1 MLIIL
6 KVLLVLKNKQNIENN
21 MKTNSFAQKVI
32 LKQIKEK
39 KKWKE
44 EFQDC
49 SNNDNI
55 IAYNESHGDYSE
67 YC

>member
-1 MLIIL
+1 
-6 KVLLVLKNKQNIENN
+6 

-32 LKQIKEK
+32 LKQIIEK

-44 EFQDC
+44 VFQDC

>member
-1 MLIIL
+1 MD
-6 KVLLVLKNKQNIENN
+6 
-21 MKTNSFAQKVI
+21 THSFAQKVI

-44 EFQDC
+44 EFQNC
-49 SNNDNI
+49 SNNDKI